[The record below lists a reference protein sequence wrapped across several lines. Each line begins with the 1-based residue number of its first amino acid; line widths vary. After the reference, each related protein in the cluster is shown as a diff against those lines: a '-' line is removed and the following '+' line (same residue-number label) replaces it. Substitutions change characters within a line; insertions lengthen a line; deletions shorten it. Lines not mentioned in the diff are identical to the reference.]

1 MLSSAK
7 VFDAYKRII
16 FKWKIQEFR
25 YYERQN
31 GQKHGQFFLFN
42 FPLLFERKTTYS

>member
-7 VFDAYKRII
+7 VFDAYKRIF

-31 GQKHGQFFLFN
+31 GQKHGKISFN